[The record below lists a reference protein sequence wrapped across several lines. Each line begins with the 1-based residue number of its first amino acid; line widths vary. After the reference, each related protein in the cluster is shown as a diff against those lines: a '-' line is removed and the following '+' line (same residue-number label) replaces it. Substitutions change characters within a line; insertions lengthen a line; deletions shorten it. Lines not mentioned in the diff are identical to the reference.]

1 MYRLIGRIYTPRHHS
16 ALVSIDF
23 ALGLKEWVTKWT
35 GTPFCLH
42 PVILSPNPSFRN
54 GCLVNVYSKIVYWEV
69 NVILGWVCIPFPCLS
84 SASSVRMELISY
96 LWSQICSV
104 TDVVFTSVMFTLI
117 VCTSIVFK
125 SIVFTSVVFTP
136 IVCTSIV
143 FKSIVFTSVV
153 FTSVVFT
160 PVVFTSVVST
170 PVIFMSIMLTS
181 VVFTS
186 VVFTSVMFT
195 SVVGLGLARDRQAR
209 TGGAAVPVGEFQGG
223 LTEEEAL
230 QRALQL
236 STQPNRLV
244 PQRRSNKP
252 SHSILRS
259 VKLLDPISRSP
270 NFWDWSE

>member
-1 MYRLIGRIYTPRHHS
+1 
-16 ALVSIDF
+16 
-23 ALGLKEWVTKWT
+23 
-35 GTPFCLH
+35 
-42 PVILSPNPSFRN
+42 
-54 GCLVNVYSKIVYWEV
+54 
-69 NVILGWVCIPFPCLS
+69 
-84 SASSVRMELISY
+84 MELISY

-153 FTSVVFT
+153 FT

-170 PVIFMSIMLTS
+170 PVIFMSIMFTS

-270 NFWDWSE
+270 NF